1 MATPQRRTR
10 QLGLR
15 WFVLPP
21 RSPQLNG
28 RVERA
33 QPTPTEE
40 FQEVI
45 PDSFP
50 LPALPR
56 DLRAWERIDNPVRPH
71 PTLGSLTPLEFL
83 TQTQSLSQKAKCHS
97 STGRVHVSHRG
108 NDGVNL
114 SFGKSGG
121 LEGSGRLSM
130 CREGTAVIHLS

>member
-10 QLGLR
+10 QRGLR

-45 PDSFP
+45 PDSFQ

-71 PTLGSLTPLEFL
+71 PALGSLTPLEFL
-83 TQTQSLSQKAKCHS
+83 TQTQSLSQEAKCHS
-97 STGRVHVSHRG
+97 STGRVHSLVH
-108 NDGVNL
+108 
-114 SFGKSGG
+114 
-121 LEGSGRLSM
+121 
-130 CREGTAVIHLS
+130 